1 MKALS
6 IHQPWAWK
14 LAMGHKTIECRDWY
28 NPHRG
33 LVVIHSTKTFDTTP
47 NFTITEDAR
56 VTGHIIGY
64 AYLKDIKK
72 YESTEEFMN
81 DKKYHYIE
89 GKNFDVPKMPI
100 YGWMFYGAQTIEK
113 PIPCRG
119 WPKLWTLNPD
129 LEERMKWQMP

>member
-14 LAMGHKTIECRDWY
+14 LARGHKTIECRNWF

-33 LVVIHSTKTFDTTP
+33 LTVIHATLTFDKRTTF
-47 NFTITEDAR
+47 NYTEDA
-56 VTGHIIGY
+56 TILGSIIGY

-72 YESTEEFMN
+72 YKSKENFVLEA
-81 DKKYHYIE
+81 KYHYCE
-89 GKNFDVPKMPI
+89 PPENYNWDV
-100 YGWMFYGAQTIEK
+100 YGWMFNGAQVIDK

-119 WPKLWTLNPD
+119 WPKLWTLNAD
-129 LEERMKWQMP
+129 LEERLKWQMP